1 MKATKPKS
9 LFAKAAKFALAAL
22 LGASIAIIGCKNDSG
37 GGNEEED
44 PPPGKDDI
52 ELVSI
57 SIADAD
63 DDTVEV
69 EKDDEIKL
77 VVIFNPTNATNKTL
91 KWSPSNDK
99 LSVTPSDDTYTATIK
114 GLQEGDTTITV
125 TPVANEALAKT
136 VTVKVVP
143 PSTVEL
149 GAITFD
155 KNDETIAPGETL
167 TVKAT
172 AIATDSSGE
181 TPPEVTY
188 TWTTT
193 SEDIELSGTETD
205 TVTITAKSTAKAGS
219 VTVDVH
225 AKAGTKNRYGT
236 YKLTIEKATV
246 GDDDPNYPYTL
257 YSEDFSSVTDATT
270 VFTSTN
276 AAAAL
281 TIKNDNPV
289 NATSGNY
296 LQFMDTSGNGRNA
309 TLKEDLLTL
318 PTSGKYV
325 VAWDASLYYEGNYPR
340 QIDLYTTTPTVN
352 SGASDYLFSIV
363 VPTAGWGTV
372 SDKLACTIN
381 GKTVSSVELT
391 VGCGRDG
398 SVKSSA
404 WYHYKLAVDIDN
416 KTASI
421 TITDAEGDSVL
432 EETEL
437 DVKGD
442 SYILKGIN
450 ISSRNQ
456 FASPTCIDNIVV
468 KSATNVV
475 TIKNS
480 SVTSSATDGTIDA
493 KGEATFTATADAE
506 DTEKQS
512 VTPTYAW
519 SLGEGD
525 EGFATLSAT
534 TGETVTVT
542 GTNTTTKNHT
552 VTVICTVTAGG
563 TTKKIPT
570 SLTVKADASLL
581 TDIGFADT
589 NKTEVEAGEKITLT
603 TTGGEAAEGIESKVE
618 LAWTSNKTGV
628 ATVTKTGEVEGIGE
642 GAATITVTATLDD
655 IVKSAAWDITVTPSK
670 KPLERV
676 TVTPEK
682 GELATG
688 GRTIMFTASTN
699 DRVVPDTWK
708 VTAEPS
714 NVVDIAFDEKEK
726 TDTLPVTVTSKD
738 TTGSVTIT
746 VTATKAGDEPA
757 EATYTLTLRA
767 PKLETL
773 YNQDFEDGKTDW
785 TTRGDGSPAKIVV
798 QKDDATT
805 NPNPSNYIYVIG
817 GHSGDTSAE
826 KAVSSSVDGT
836 TVEFDLKFDGTA
848 TNGTLDFALL
858 GARSTLNY
866 LSSDKRILVIE
877 SSKPGTNG
885 HLKDFTINGT
895 NYFDGNFVAN
905 GETGET
911 TTNGNNQNLNRGS
924 TGWLHVKAVLNFMA
938 QTIDIKVT
946 KIADGSVILE
956 ESDLAFL
963 DSNVP
968 SLEYFFVNGGKQYGG
983 TCLDNIIVTAYN

>member
-44 PPPGKDDI
+44 PPPGEGDI

-155 KNDETIAPGETL
+155 KNEETIAPGETL

-188 TWTTT
+188 KWATT
-193 SEDIELSGTETD
+193 SEDIELSGVETD

-236 YKLTIEKATV
+236 YTLTIKKATV

-257 YSEDFSSVTDATT
+257 YSEDYEGATEADWTTAIATRYDPILATEDDNTFLTVTGYEDNETSYRSNNGTTLTSPSLEVPAGTDFKLTFDVKIANTNKNVPTFTVYDATETNALFSLTSDNAYSEQWFINGSTEGITLEGTSKNTSASRNLLSTLTWYSITIMSTNGKVYASIAVKDGNTVVDKQEIATT
-270 VFTSTN
+270 V
-276 AAAAL
+276 
-281 TIKNDNPV
+281 
-289 NATSGNY
+289 
-296 LQFMDTSGNGRNA
+296 NGLGQM
-309 TLKEDLLTL
+309 TFVT
-318 PTSGKYV
+318 
-325 VAWDASLYYEGNYPR
+325 
-340 QIDLYTTTPTVN
+340 
-352 SGASDYLFSIV
+352 
-363 VPTAGWGTV
+363 
-372 SDKLACTIN
+372 
-381 GKTVSSVELT
+381 
-391 VGCGRDG
+391 G
-398 SVKSSA
+398 SA
-404 WYHYKLAVDIDN
+404 YAN
-416 KTASI
+416 
-421 TITDAEGDSVL
+421 
-432 EETEL
+432 
-437 DVKGD
+437 
-442 SYILKGIN
+442 
-450 ISSRNQ
+450 
-456 FASPTCIDNIVV
+456 FAIDNIVV

-480 SVTSSATDGTIDA
+480 TVTSNAANGTIDA
-493 KGEATFTATADAE
+493 KGTATFTATADAE
-506 DTEKQS
+506 DTEKQP
-512 VTPTYAW
+512 VTPAYAW

-525 EGFATLSAT
+525 EDFARLSTT

-542 GTNTTTKNHT
+542 GSNTTTKNHT

-570 SLTVKADASLL
+570 SLTVKADANLL

-589 NKTEVEAGEKITLT
+589 NKTEVEASKDITLA
-603 TTGGEAAEGIESKVE
+603 TTGGTADASLGTVVKKWESSDKTIAEVDDNGKVTGKKAADLV
-618 LAWTSNKTGV
+618 
-628 ATVTKTGEVEGIGE
+628 
-642 GAATITVTATLDD
+642 TITVTATLDD
-655 IVKSAAWDITVTPSK
+655 IVKSATWGITVTPSK
-670 KPLERV
+670 QPLKSV
-676 TVTPEK
+676 TVTPNE

-688 GRTIMFTASTN
+688 GRTITFTASTN

-708 VTAEPS
+708 VTADPS
-714 NVVDIAFDEKEK
+714 TAVDIDFDEKEK
-726 TDTLPVTVTSKD
+726 TDTLLVTVTSKD
-738 TTGSVTIT
+738 ATGNVTIT
-746 VTATKAGDEPA
+746 VTATKDGDEPETA

-773 YNQDFEDGKTDW
+773 YSQDFEDGTTDW
-785 TTRGDGSPAKIVV
+785 TTRGDSTPGKIVV
-798 QKDDATT
+798 KKDDAKM
-805 NPNPSNYIYVIG
+805 NPNTSDYIYVIG

-848 TNGTLDFALL
+848 KNGTLDFALL
-858 GARSTLNY
+858 GARSKSNWVD
-866 LSSDKRILVIE
+866 SDKRILVIE

-885 HLKDFTINGT
+885 CLKDFTINGT
-895 NYFDGNFVAN
+895 NYFDGNFVER

-911 TTNGNNQNLNRGS
+911 TTNGNNKNENRGS
-924 TGWLHVKAVLNFMA
+924 TGWLHVKAVLNFTA

-946 KIADGSVILE
+946 KIADGSVILQK
-956 ESDLAFL
+956 SDLAFL

-983 TCLDNIIVTAYN
+983 TCLDNIVVTAYN